1 MARAKGTEGNEKDCF
16 FPPLAGSVIGDGR
29 DRHDK
34 RVPDCNLNV
43 AQSKTK
49 TKPSHAR

>member
-1 MARAKGTEGNEKDCF
+1 MARAKGTEGNEKDSF
-16 FPPLAGSVIGDGR
+16 FPPLAGSVIGYGH

-34 RVPDCNLNV
+34 RVPDRNLNV
-43 AQSKTK
+43 AQSKAR

>member
-1 MARAKGTEGNEKDCF
+1 MARAKGTEDNEKDSF

-34 RVPDCNLNV
+34 RVPGCNLNV

>member
-1 MARAKGTEGNEKDCF
+1 MARAKGTEGNEKDSF
-16 FPPLAGSVIGDGR
+16 FPPLAGSVIGDGH

-43 AQSKTK
+43 AQSKTE
-49 TKPSHAR
+49 TGPSHER

>member
-1 MARAKGTEGNEKDCF
+1 MARAKGTEGNEKDFF
-16 FPPLAGSVIGDGR
+16 FPPLVSSIIGDGH

-49 TKPSHAR
+49 TEPSHAR

>member
-1 MARAKGTEGNEKDCF
+1 MARAKGPEGDEKDSF
-16 FPPLAGSVIGDGR
+16 FPPLADSVIGDGHG
-29 DRHDK
+29 RHDK

-49 TKPSHAR
+49 TEPSYAR